1 MVAEA
6 GGTMFWLRPKL
17 SLFWKHVFDALREQQ
32 QDTPQT
38 PQPVVGAIADG
49 PRQYTA
55 LKYTSIS
62 WLKLTYN
69 GRIQENM
76 GHFPGTNHIFI
87 KTY

>member
-1 MVAEA
+1 MVAA
-6 GGTMFWLRPKL
+6 GYSTHPSNTSGR
-17 SLFWKHVFDALREQQ
+17 SDC
-32 QDTPQT
+32 
-38 PQPVVGAIADG
+38 
-49 PRQYTA
+49 PRRYTA

-76 GHFPGTNHIFI
+76 GHLPGTNHIFV

>member
-1 MVAEA
+1 MH
-6 GGTMFWLRPKL
+6 PKL

-38 PQPVVGAIADG
+38 PQTLVVGAIADG
-49 PRQYTA
+49 PWPSLQYI
-55 LKYTSIS
+55 SIS
-62 WLKLTYN
+62 WEKLTYN

-76 GHFPGTNHIFI
+76 GHLPRTNHIFI